1 MDQKI
6 QEELNKLALVNEE
19 LSTIENDISE
29 FNYRHTVELG
39 STIQKLLATITK
51 KYQNGTPKHLE
62 ASQKEAKY
70 LQHCKEVNEIG
81 LELVAG
87 RSINDLVDLDY
98 IELNKAIAK
107 REELV
112 SKLSALKQSEN
123 YLIIK
128 SIHNWDSYFAQTKA
142 RILQEVEKIKY

>member
-19 LSTIENDISE
+19 FSTIENDISE

-51 KYQNGTPKHLE
+51 KYQNGTTKYLE

-70 LQHCKEVNEIG
+70 QQHCKEVNEIG

-142 RILQEVEKIKY
+142 RILQEIEKIK